1 MILKMTR
8 EKSNAFQKTFK
19 NLNSFLDDVENA
31 KNGANILKTYFLDF
45 RCFSLF
51 LDFFQKLNK
60 KMGQNLGSNRC
71 PFFTMLTQQN
81 SSMFCIVSFIKT
93 RKKNDLII
101 LGDLPLLKKNGLFL
115 GVTSP
120 HTHTSL
126 FSQATCPHTL
136 IVVYFQGDQPTHT
149 QSGLFS
155 GATSPYT
162 HTGLFSW
169 ATCPHTLK
177 VVYFHRRPAHTRSQ

>member
-1 MILKMTR
+1 MPLLY
-8 EKSNAFQKTFK
+8 NAYAAKL
-19 NLNSFLDDVENA
+19 LNV
-31 KNGANILKTYFLDF
+31 
-45 RCFSLF
+45 
-51 LDFFQKLNK
+51 
-60 KMGQNLGSNRC
+60 
-71 PFFTMLTQQN
+71 
-81 SSMFCIVSFIKT
+81 
-93 RKKNDLII
+93 

-177 VVYFHRRPAHTRSQ
+177 VVYFHRRPAHTRSQWSIFKGDQLTHTQSGLFSRTTSPHTHTGLFSRATCPHILKVVYFQGRLALLIGFTWDPIWRSNKNQNRCVARSTWNPI